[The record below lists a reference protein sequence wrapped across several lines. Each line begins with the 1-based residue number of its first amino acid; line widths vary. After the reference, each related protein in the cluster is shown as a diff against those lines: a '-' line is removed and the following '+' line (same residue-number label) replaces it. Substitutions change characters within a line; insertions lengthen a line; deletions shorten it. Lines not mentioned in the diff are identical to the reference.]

1 MASLING
8 FNLDSRDRRWVG
20 VLVGVFSDLK
30 SPILLRDNES
40 VLRPLIRRRPHC
52 DILPDPTGVGRGYPP
67 LVGMCSM

>member
-20 VLVGVFSDLK
+20 VFSDLK

-40 VLRPLIRRRPHC
+40 VLSPLIRRRPHC

-67 LVGMCSM
+67 LVGVCSM